1 MNRELDACP
10 NSRVF
15 TAKQGDSEVSD
26 FSTIQEMVLKAHGEM
41 SRQLWD
47 YVSGGSESETTLWRN
62 RQALDRIAFRPR
74 VLRDV
79 SDIDPS
85 TTFLGRKWRIPV
97 FLAPIGEIEQIH
109 PDGALPCLRAARE
122 YGLPYF
128 LSSVNSVSLEEA
140 SKAAGEILFFQLYV
154 RGDQVWVD
162 EILDRVANAQ
172 CQAFCLTVDIAYYG
186 RRERDLISG
195 YLPPGRRKGHTRVG
209 FQYQA
214 AITWDLVDR
223 IRDKLRIPVIVKG
236 IATAEDA
243 RLAVQHGVDVVYVS
257 NHGGRQLDHG
267 QGTIDVLTEVVEAV
281 NGKAEVLVDGGF
293 VRGTDILKA
302 IALGARA
309 VGLGKLQGWALAA
322 DGEAGVRRMF
332 EILEQEIRLNMG
344 LLGVTRM
351 DQMNPTC
358 LKAETPVKFADEF
371 SPFPTLE
378 RLLR

>member
-1 MNRELDACP
+1 
-10 NSRVF
+10 
-15 TAKQGDSEVSD
+15 VSD
-26 FSTIQEMVLKAHGEM
+26 FSTIQEIVLKAHGEM

-47 YVSGGSESETTLWRN
+47 YVSGGAESETTLRRN

-79 SDIDPS
+79 SEIDPS

-97 FLAPIGEIEQIH
+97 FLAPIGEIEQVH
-109 PDGALPCLRAARE
+109 PEGALPCLRAARE
-122 YGLPYF
+122 YGLPFF
-128 LSSVNSVSLEEA
+128 LSSVNSVGVEEA
-140 SKAAGEILFFQLYV
+140 SRTAQEILFFQLYV
-154 RGDQVWVD
+154 RGDDAWVD
-162 EILDRVANAQ
+162 EILRRVTEAR
-172 CQAFCLTVDIAYYG
+172 CQAFCLTVDTAYYS

-195 YLPPGRRKGHTRVG
+195 YLPPGRRKGHNREGV
-209 FQYQA
+209 QYQSA
-214 AITWDLVDR
+214 MTWGFVDR
-223 IRDKLRIPVIVKG
+223 IRKKLPMPIILKG

-243 RLAVQHGVDVVYVS
+243 RLAVEHGVEVVYVS

-267 QGTIDVLTEVVEAV
+267 RGGIDVLPEIVEAV

-309 VGLGKLQGWALAA
+309 VGFGKLQAWALAA
-322 DGEAGVRRMF
+322 EGQSGVKRMF

-344 LLGVTRM
+344 LLGVSRM
-351 DQMNPTC
+351 DELNPDY
-358 LKAETPVKFADEF
+358 LRAENQVKFAGEF